1 MYMAYCMVCS
11 CISGLGWDFTAKGRV
26 LMELETDER
35 TRALEV
41 VKGTR
46 YRTEA
51 PLEGIKQLNSSI
63 NKRSPPTFKMEKKK
77 KRRRILEG
85 AGLERSGRGSR
96 QQS

>member
-1 MYMAYCMVCS
+1 MVCS
-11 CISGLGWDFTAKGRV
+11 CIPGLGWDFIAKGRV
-26 LMELETDER
+26 LMELDIDER
-35 TRALEV
+35 TRGLEV

-46 YRTEA
+46 YRTGA

-63 NKRSPPTFKMEKKK
+63 NKRRPRHSKWKKK
-77 KRRRILEG
+77 KKRRILEG

>member
-1 MYMAYCMVCS
+1 MVCS

-63 NKRSPPTFKMEKKK
+63 NKRSPPKFKMEKKK
-77 KRRRILEG
+77 KKTQEENPGGGG
-85 AGLERSGRGSR
+85 A
-96 QQS
+96 